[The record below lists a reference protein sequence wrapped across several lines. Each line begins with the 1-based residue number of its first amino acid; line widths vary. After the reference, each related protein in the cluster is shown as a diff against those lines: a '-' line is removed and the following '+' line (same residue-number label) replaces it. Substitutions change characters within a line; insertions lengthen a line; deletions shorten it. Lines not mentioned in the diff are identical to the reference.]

1 MSTSSIELS
10 TDALKA
16 NLEFIRNLIGQDCIL
31 SSVVKGNA
39 YGHGIEPFTRML
51 INEGVN
57 HFSVFSAGEAKRV
70 YSVTGHDAR
79 IMIMGHL
86 YDEELEW
93 AIENNIEFFVFDSVR
108 LEKALKIAQSI
119 NKQAIIHL
127 ELETGMNR
135 TGFDHDALLAIL
147 PILKTYTENYILR
160 GMCTHYAGA
169 ESISNYHRVNE
180 QIKKF
185 EELKSWLNEQGI
197 ESEICHTACSAAS
210 IRYPETQMDL
220 VRVGILQYGFWPSK
234 ETFIDYL
241 GKTKQPNSPLKG
253 VLNWKSRVMN
263 LKSVTTGEFV
273 GYGISYIAEDNLKIA
288 AIPVG
293 YAYGYDRGLSNLGRV
308 LVNGHRV
315 GVIGIVNMN
324 MMLVD
329 VTPVEDIKIGDE
341 VVIIGQQGDLD
352 ISVASF
358 SELSNQLN
366 YEMLTRLPQDI
377 PRHIR

>member
-10 TDALKA
+10 TGALKA
-16 NLEFIRNLIGQDCIL
+16 NLAFIRDLIGPNCIL

-39 YGHGIEPFTRML
+39 YGHGIEPFTEML
-51 INEGVN
+51 LGEGVQ

-70 YSVTGHDAR
+70 FSVSGNKAN

-86 YDEELEW
+86 YDDELKW
-93 AIENNIEFFVFDSVR
+93 AIENEIEFFVFDSVR
-108 LEKALKIAQSI
+108 LEKALKIGRSI
-119 NKQAIIHL
+119 NKKAIIHL

-135 TGFDHDALLAIL
+135 TGFDQDALRAIL
-147 PILKTYTENYILR
+147 PILKSYEDFYTLR

-185 EELKSWLNEQGI
+185 DELKSWLNEQGI

-220 VRVGILQYGFWPSK
+220 VRIGILQYGFWPSK

-241 GKTKQPNSPLKG
+241 GKSKQPNSPLKG

-263 LKSVTTGEFV
+263 LKSVNTGEFV
-273 GYGISYIAEDNLKIA
+273 GYGISYIAEENLKVA

-308 LVNGHRV
+308 LIKGHRV

-329 VTPVEDIKIGDE
+329 VTPIEDIEIGDE
-341 VVIIGQQGDLD
+341 VTIIGQQGDFE

-377 PRHIR
+377 PRHIN